1 MKLSEIQ
8 KWQFLLLNLFMPL
21 IQTVAI
27 FGNWDNFPCLHRKKS
42 KVSKVLSRAFSA
54 FFLILYGVEKKML
67 ALESQIYSAYL

>member
-54 FFLILYGVEKKML
+54 FFLIYGVEKKML